1 MAEMGGVGQQDSAK
15 LEQVRHLRSED
26 EHGQDHADI
35 GTMPPLAH
43 HTLDTS
49 SLTGVCALLN
59 HLSRWSAV
67 PAAWSIKLRHCSL
80 EF

>member
-1 MAEMGGVGQQDSAK
+1 MAGIGAVGQQDSAK
-15 LEQVRHLRSED
+15 LEQVRHLSSED

-35 GTMPPLAH
+35 GTMPLAH

-59 HLSRWSAV
+59 NLSRWSAV
-67 PAAWSIKLRHCSL
+67 PAAFYISFATVVRN
-80 EF
+80 FT